1 MPKIPPFVELKHM
14 FRDAAKQCGEP
25 ISARESHRAAQGFLL
40 SLATDDAYDQAFT
53 DDTGETAVKNVLVE
67 YLRKFGSL
75 RAPVN
80 AA

>member
-1 MPKIPPFVELKHM
+1 MSKIPPFVELKNM

-25 ISARESHRAAQGFLL
+25 VSAREAHRAAQGFML
-40 SLATDDAYDQAFT
+40 SLATDEAYEQAFT
-53 DDTGETAVKNVLVE
+53 DETGEDAVKNVLIE

-75 RAPVN
+75 RAPV